1 MNNIIEKFERRI
13 ARADAARK
21 EAESL
26 LEKETELLYRL
37 NNKLQRKAYWLD
49 DQIRVRTQ
57 ELKVARDH
65 AMAANKAKSRF
76 LASMSHEI
84 RTPMN
89 GIIGMTN
96 LLMNTDLNKD
106 QMRKIGVVK
115 SSGESLLAI
124 INDILDV
131 SKLEAGKVEL
141 EPKDFYI
148 HPLLD
153 SVTSAVAPS
162 VADKEIELLTVVDP
176 KVPLEFNG
184 DESRI
189 RQILINL
196 IGNAIK
202 FTNDGYVRLELKR
215 LKKEND
221 QRLWVRFEVS
231 DTGVGISK
239 DNQKLL
245 FSDFQQ
251 LQQSEYTGIEG
262 TGLGLSICR
271 RLVTQLMEGKIGV
284 ISEVGEGSK
293 FWFEVPFEN
302 HRQPF
307 ETRRP
312 NTSFAVFHNRP
323 LLQEQYVSMVNDLG
337 YQCHSV
343 SSIEEFMELS
353 RDSHYTYLLFD
364 VDYLTAKQCSLV
376 LDAVEDNKYLPAKWI
391 GFKSIKDFHVDASAV
406 IDLCQAG
413 EITKPFTQ
421 YKLARRVQ
429 SPDESSI
436 IMEFRTPDDLM
447 IPENSVPQHLT
458 ILVAEDDP
466 VNQMVVRSYL
476 ENEGHLVTIVND
488 GLEAVEVFDKK
499 QFDMVLMDIHMPRM
513 DGVCASRKL
522 KSKMEVT
529 GKSVPIIALTAN
541 AMSGDREK
549 FLSLGLDDYLVKPI
563 VVNDLL
569 AMLVTHSTSN

>member
-1 MNNIIEKFERRI
+1 MDNLIEKFERRI

-21 EAESL
+21 EAEGL

-49 DQIRVRTQ
+49 DQIRIRTQ

-96 LLMNTDLNKD
+96 LLMKTDLNKD
-106 QMRKIGVVK
+106 QMRKIAVVK
-115 SSGESLLAI
+115 NSGESLLAI

-184 DESRI
+184 DDSRI

-202 FTNDGYVRLELKR
+202 FTNDGYVRLELRR
-215 LKKEND
+215 LEKEHD
-221 QRLWVRFEVS
+221 ERLWVRFEVR
-231 DTGVGISK
+231 DTGVGISE

-271 RLVTQLMEGKIGV
+271 RLVTELMDGDIGV
-284 ISEVGEGSK
+284 TSQVDQGSI
-293 FWFEVPFEN
+293 FWFEVPFDN

-312 NTSFAVFHNRP
+312 QTSFAVFHNKP
-323 LLQEQYVSMVNDLG
+323 LLKDQYVSMVSDMG
-337 YQCHSV
+337 YQCHSISCV
-343 SSIEEFMELS
+343 DELIELS
-353 RDSHYTYLLFD
+353 QDSPYTYLIFD
-364 VDYLTAKQCSLV
+364 VDYLTGKQCSRILE
-376 LDAVEDNKYLPAKWI
+376 AVKDNPKIPGRWI
-391 GFKSIKDFHVDASAV
+391 GFKSIKDFHVDASTL

-421 YKLARRVQ
+421 FKLARRIQ
-429 SPDESSI
+429 SPDESSV

-447 IPENSVPQHLT
+447 IPENRAPQHLT

-476 ENEGHLVTIVND
+476 ENEGHLVTVVND
-488 GLEAVEVFDKK
+488 GVEALEAFERK
-499 QFDMVLMDIHMPRM
+499 QFDIVLMDIHMPRM
-513 DGVCASRKL
+513 DGVSASRELKL
-522 KSKMEVT
+522 KMEA
-529 GKSVPIIALTAN
+529 GGRAVPIIALTAN

-563 VVNDLL
+563 VVNDLY
-569 AMLVTHSTSN
+569 AMLVTHCANA